1 MLRGDRTIIENGKHS
16 RHHKNLSNPIIRRSR
31 KHRFVYFCDYRDASA
46 LRWKVVKWNVA
57 AIGRAILAL
66 SLIILASCA
75 SPPPSESGCEWAYT
89 AASLG
94 DCRDKTIFC
103 DDLGAAVILC
113 DGYELDT
120 GAPCVNA
127 DNYPMPDYE
136 GCMGT
141 INQAFGLESAGDE

>member
-1 MLRGDRTIIENGKHS
+1 MTR
-16 RHHKNLSNPIIRRSR
+16 
-31 KHRFVYFCDYRDASA
+31 
-46 LRWKVVKWNVA
+46 
-57 AIGRAILAL
+57 LAVL
-66 SLIILASCA
+66 SLVILASCA
-75 SPPPSESGCEWAYT
+75 PMPSADTGCDWTYV

-103 DDLGAAVILC
+103 DDLGSAVILC

-127 DNYPMPDYE
+127 DGYPMPDYE
-136 GCMGT
+136 GCMDT

>member
-1 MLRGDRTIIENGKHS
+1 MTR
-16 RHHKNLSNPIIRRSR
+16 
-31 KHRFVYFCDYRDASA
+31 
-46 LRWKVVKWNVA
+46 
-57 AIGRAILAL
+57 LAVL
-66 SLIILASCA
+66 SLILLASCA
-75 SPPPSESGCEWAYT
+75 SPSPSATVGCDWAYT

-127 DNYPMPDYE
+127 DGYPEPDYDR
-136 GCMGT
+136 CMGT